1 LVEFADG
8 KETYL
13 FYGIRMGRGG
23 SSMFR
28 KQLFCVVLFIC
39 LFSIGFRTCSAYHA
53 QKVAVLPVF
62 SSRDISIN
70 KDVERI
76 IAKALVNKFHMPL
89 SKVVTFFEIIPE
101 AEVIAALPVP
111 LKDKKKSKLENNLLA
126 EVADKLNADIVIAA
140 EITSYR
146 SDSRMNWEGDRL
158 QETDLAIRIINYHRP
173 SGKFTERQ
181 DHQFYFG
188 DDIQW
193 GQPEYITSHM
203 MYNLLNKIPDYR

>member
-1 LVEFADG
+1 MF
-8 KETYL
+8 
-13 FYGIRMGRGG
+13 GR
-23 SSMFR
+23 
-28 KQLFCVVLFIC
+28 QLFCVILFIC

-62 SSRDISIN
+62 HSGNISIN
-70 KDVERI
+70 KDVEKI
-76 IAKALVNKFHMPL
+76 IAEALVNKFHMPL

-101 AEVIAALPVP
+101 AEVLAALPAQFE
-111 LKDKKKSKLENNLLA
+111 DQRKSKFENNLLV

-146 SDSRMNWEGDRL
+146 SDLRMNWEGDRI

-173 SGKFTERQ
+173 SGTFTDRQ
-181 DHQFYFG
+181 DHQFYLG

-193 GQPEYITSHM
+193 GQPEYIADHM
-203 MYNLLNKIPDYR
+203 IYNLLNKIPDYR